1 MDTRTYEL
9 SDLDKGGF
17 TKTVKAV
24 LFYDL
29 QAATVEPESVV
40 SSLLEG
46 VKHATR
52 QLVPFMAGHLEF
64 KESKRLCIVT
74 SPNSTVEVSVRRYT
88 GTECEPFHDLAQD
101 SFSPSKLDLTHFLP
115 KDPIAK
121 HPVCLIQISLI
132 QGGLAVGFRVDHA
145 AGDWVSLSTFISL
158 VCQSSKAH
166 REGLDMPTY
175 TPDLKRDP
183 YNAPALDS
191 TISQQDRLAQLPL
204 FHIIEKS
211 KFQFQPPPP
220 IRAGIYRITEPT
232 IQQLKAR
239 CTPHLD
245 QVEYITSYDC
255 ISALLWRALTR
266 ARLHIHPDQVNT
278 PSRFVHPIDVRS
290 RDPEHKT
297 SLQYFGNAVIGTLAG
312 PVPATTLISTGD
324 RGLAAAATKIRQS
337 IQAVDISKIEH
348 LTALQ
353 TSLADTEMLIPN
365 ADFAGM
371 DLFMNTW
378 YAGSAAKYDLGAA
391 TRPVAFRVQAGV
403 PGACAIILPDL
414 SESDTRVFEVFVQ
427 APEKEYEALVRDVD
441 FIICFEQVA

>member
-1 MDTRTYEL
+1 MQGTKMYEL

-29 QAATVEPESVV
+29 HATVDPESVV

-52 QLVPFMAGHLEF
+52 QLPFMAGYLEF
-64 KESKRLCIVT
+64 NKSGRLCIVT
-74 SPNSTVEVSVRRYT
+74 SPDSAVEVSVRRFAS
-88 GTECEPFHDLAQD
+88 TECEPFHDLARH
-101 SFSPSKLDLTHFLP
+101 SFSPSKLDLAQFLP

-121 HPVCLIQISLI
+121 HPVCLMQINLI
-132 QGGLAVGFRVDHA
+132 EGGLAVGFRVDHA

-166 REGLDMPTY
+166 QEGLDMPTY

-183 YNAPALDS
+183 YNAPALDI
-191 TISQQDRLAQLPL
+191 TISRQDRLAQLPL

-211 KFQFQPPPP
+211 KFQFKPPPP
-220 IRAGIYRITEPT
+220 TRAGIYRITEPT

-266 ARLHIHPDQVNT
+266 ARLHIHPDQANT
-278 PSRFVHPIDVRS
+278 PTQFVHPIDVRS
-290 RDPEHKT
+290 RDPEHRT

-312 PVPATTLISTGD
+312 PVSATTLISEGD
-324 RGLAAAATKIRQS
+324 RDLAATATKIRQS
-337 IQAVDISKIEH
+337 IHAVDIFKIGH

-365 ADFAGM
+365 ADFANM

-378 YAGSAAKYDLGAA
+378 YAGSAARYDLGAA

-403 PGACAIILPDL
+403 PGACAIILPNFI
-414 SESDTRVFEVFVQ
+414 EGDTRVFEVLVQ
-427 APEKEYEALVRDVD
+427 APEKEYEALVRDVE
-441 FIICFEQVA
+441 ILRYFEQVA

>member
-1 MDTRTYEL
+1 MQGINTYEL

-29 QAATVEPESVV
+29 QATVDPESVV

-52 QLVPFMAGHLEF
+52 QLPFMAGYLEF
-64 KESKRLCIVT
+64 NTSGRVCIVT
-74 SPNSTVEVSVRRYT
+74 SPDSAVEVSVRRYT
-88 GTECEPFHDLAQD
+88 STECEPFQVLAQD

-175 TPDLKRDP
+175 TPDLIRDP
-183 YNAPALDS
+183 YNAPPLDS
-191 TISQQDRLAQLPL
+191 TISQQDRLAQIPL

-211 KFQFQPPPP
+211 KFQFKPPPP

-232 IQQLKAR
+232 IQQLKTQCA
-239 CTPHLD
+239 PYLD

-255 ISALLWRALTR
+255 ISALLWRTLTR
-266 ARLHIHPDQVNT
+266 ARLHIHPDQANA

-290 RDPEHKT
+290 RDPEHKS

-312 PVPATTLISTGD
+312 PVPATTLISNGD
-324 RGLAAAATKIRQS
+324 RGLAAIATKIRQS
-337 IQAVDISKIEH
+337 IHAVDISKIGH
-348 LTALQ
+348 LAALQ

-391 TRPVAFRVQAGV
+391 TRPVAFRVQTGV
-403 PGACAIILPDL
+403 PGACAIILPDF
-414 SESDTRVFEVFVQ
+414 SGSVTRVFEVFVQ
-427 APEKEYEALVRDVD
+427 APEKEYDALVRDAE
-441 FIICFEQVA
+441 FMNCFEQVA

>member
-1 MDTRTYEL
+1 
-9 SDLDKGGF
+9 
-17 TKTVKAV
+17 
-24 LFYDL
+24 
-29 QAATVEPESVV
+29 
-40 SSLLEG
+40 
-46 VKHATR
+46 
-52 QLVPFMAGHLEF
+52 MAGHLEF

-74 SPNSTVEVSVRRYT
+74 SPDSTVEVSVRRFT
-88 GTECEPFHDLAQD
+88 STECEPFHDLAQD

-132 QGGLAVGFRVDHA
+132 QGGLAVGFRVNHA

-183 YNAPALDS
+183 YNASALDD
-191 TISQQDRLAQLPL
+191 TIPQQDRLAQLPL

-220 IRAGIYRITEPT
+220 IRACIYRITEPT

-312 PVPATTLISTGD
+312 PVPATTLISNGD

-337 IQAVDISKIEH
+337 IQAVDISKVEH

-378 YAGSAAKYDLGAA
+378 YAGSAARYDLGAA
-391 TRPVAFRVQAGV
+391 ARPVAFRVQAGV

-427 APEKEYEALVRDVD
+427 APEKEYEALVRDVE
-441 FIICFEQVA
+441 FLKYSEQVA